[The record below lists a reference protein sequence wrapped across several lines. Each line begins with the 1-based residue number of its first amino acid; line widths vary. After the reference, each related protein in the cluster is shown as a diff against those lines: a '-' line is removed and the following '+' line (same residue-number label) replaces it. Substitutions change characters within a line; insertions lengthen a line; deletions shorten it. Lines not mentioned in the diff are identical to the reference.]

1 MVSATVRSLPGYLL
15 AISASTSAGVVL
27 GDSLGDVLD
36 EGDEQVAL
44 GAEVGLAVDL
54 DHDADAV
61 FAPRRHRPY
70 PRRRCGQPSSRPWPD
85 PSRADT
91 RRPCPCRRRHSVSA
105 FLQSIIPTLG
115 HLAQGLYISSSK
127 RSHFK
132 FLHFSISK
140 VKRGRDTPC
149 PVALRG
155 FSRTAI
161 TQRLVLGSLFGLL
174 ALTALDHRR
183 WP

>member
-1 MVSATVRSLPGYLL
+1 MS
-15 AISASTSAGVVL
+15 
-27 GDSLGDVLD
+27 
-36 EGDEQVAL
+36 
-44 GAEVGLAVDL
+44 
-54 DHDADAV
+54 
-61 FAPRRHRPY
+61 
-70 PRRRCGQPSSRPWPD
+70 PS
-85 PSRADT
+85 
-91 RRPCPCRRRHSVSA
+91 HSVSA

-140 VKRGRDTPC
+140 EKRGRDTPC
-149 PVALRG
+149 PVGYAVSAERQLL
-155 FSRTAI
+155 S
-161 TQRLVLGSLFGLL
+161 LVLGSLFGLL